1 MALWPF
7 RRKSGRKRTRSGAAL
22 SDVEGPPPRS
32 QTADDANPATT
43 AHRRTPSQ
51 KKQRTET
58 EPAPAPTPA
67 KLHRRPRTYSFSPG
81 RHDSIRV
88 AGKGTSAHAAAG
100 RGKRF
105 SPGDQIDEE
114 KEEDS
119 QWQRVPTLHNTR
131 NGEKLPRRK
140 SSKRRREDH
149 DREAEIK
156 AMSNFVPIRPS
167 AEAWT
172 AGRPMKKESKRVKT
186 TGRNSVPVSEVSLPI
201 PESIHSS
208 MSSDSEHASYKI
220 SALEALAPRPTLRYT
235 THPRWGPNN
244 SSDPTR
250 TSSQKKKLAERA
262 SLSEATLKSHKR
274 IDSLADDLGAAD
286 LRELMERDNRRRE
299 RKRQREQER
308 TERRLTRRAEKQREA
323 EAEAAKSGTPPP
335 QNLERGVMGRDV
347 VGLGIDTTSAVVTS
361 SRRRASDDSLK
372 QKTPSPEQRL
382 SPEGQSSSEDAPVE
396 NHSEVLNH
404 FHRTT
409 SIPLEAAPEVQEE
422 VVAPAT
428 PPPENPKRSSFL
440 RSKKSRSRTSL
451 ASDEK
456 HRLSPMASKTEEY
469 DPPRKDSES
478 SSRGKLTFSSL
489 FKWGSRGNRRSS
501 GPSSF
506 SNTSREEMQAAIQA
520 QGLVPTQSAQQA
532 QTASRTSL
540 SSTPPPVTAFT
551 PTKMSSGVPKR
562 TRSRFREDLPEL
574 PMSPPD
580 SRVASPEAEPPLPAL
595 DERLSREHSQEEVPT
610 VPVRYDTPSSERRT
624 IDETM
629 RQTPTS
635 GQQNQHS
642 PQPHSVSLASIGSEA
657 SWLSGRMAKRSS
669 SGMGMRDSNPRYPYA
684 QRRQSH
690 QSSGNNTE
698 EEIADDEYLSNLAT
712 PPQESNMAQVP
723 HGRRSTGDGRPSSD
737 EDESMTDADMKW
749 GSVGAR
755 QPVMH
760 RQNAARV
767 KSSEGLLNTFDEES
781 NSSGDLIETPQVENA
796 RSVSYG
802 KKGHVRHMSAGSA
815 KLLDITPRA
824 SIDSKGRSPA
834 SGERRQ
840 SVPFSF

>member
-22 SDVEGPPPRS
+22 SDAEGPPRS
-32 QTADDANPATT
+32 QTADSAVPTSNK
-43 AHRRTPSQ
+43 RTPSQ

-58 EPAPAPTPA
+58 EPT

-81 RHDSIRV
+81 RNDSIRV
-88 AGKGTSAHAAAG
+88 AGKGTSAQGATA

-105 SPGDQIDEE
+105 SPGDQIEEE
-114 KEEDS
+114 KEEDT
-119 QWQRVPTLHNTR
+119 QWQRVPTLYATR
-131 NGEKLPRRK
+131 NGEKMPRRK

-149 DREAEIK
+149 DREAEVK

-172 AGRPMKKESKRVKT
+172 AGRPMKKDSKRVKMG
-186 TGRNSVPVSEVSLPI
+186 GRGSGPESEVSLPI

-235 THPRWGPNN
+235 THPRWGPGN
-244 SSDPTR
+244 STDPNR
-250 TSSQKKKLAERA
+250 SSSQRNKLAERA
-262 SLSEATLKSHKR
+262 NLPETTLKSHKR
-274 IDSLADDLGAAD
+274 IDSLADDLGASD

-308 TERRLTRRAEKQREA
+308 TERRLARRAEKQREA
-323 EAEAAKSGTPPP
+323 EAEASKSGTPPP
-335 QNLERGVMGRDV
+335 PNLERGVMGRDV

-361 SRRRASDDSLK
+361 SRRRASDASHDR
-372 QKTPSPEQRL
+372 KTPSPAQHH
-382 SPEGQSSSEDAPVE
+382 SPEGEPSSEDAITESQNEP
-396 NHSEVLNH
+396 LNH
-404 FHRTT
+404 FHRTS
-409 SIPLEAAPEVQEE
+409 SIPLEAVPDAQEE
-422 VVAPAT
+422 VVSPAT
-428 PPPENPKRSSFL
+428 SPPESSKRGSFL

-451 ASDEK
+451 ASEEK
-456 HRLSPMASKTEEY
+456 HRLSPMASKTEDY
-469 DPPRKDSES
+469 DPPRKDSET

-532 QTASRTSL
+532 RTASRTSL
-540 SSTPPPVTAFT
+540 TSTPPPVATFT

-580 SRVASPEAEPPLPAL
+580 SRVASPETEPPMPAL
-595 DERLSREHSQEEVPT
+595 SEMRSREHSQEEVPA
-610 VPVRYDTPSSERRT
+610 VSMRYGTPSSERRT

-635 GQQNQHS
+635 VHGHNQHS
-642 PQPHSVSLASIGSEA
+642 PQPQSVSLASIDSEA
-657 SWLSGRMAKRSS
+657 SWLSGRVGKRSS

-684 QRRQSH
+684 QGRQSQ

-698 EEIADDEYLSNLAT
+698 EEIEEELADDEYLSRLAT
-712 PPQESNMAQVP
+712 PPHESNMAQLA

-737 EDESMTDADMKW
+737 EDEHMTDADMKW
-749 GSVGAR
+749 GSVSAR
-755 QPVMH
+755 QTVMH
-760 RQNAARV
+760 RQQAARI

-781 NSSGDLIETPQVENA
+781 NSSSDLIETPLVESA
-796 RSVSYG
+796 TSVSYG

-834 SGERRQ
+834 TGERRP
-840 SVPFSF
+840 SVPLSL

>member
-22 SDVEGPPPRS
+22 SDVEGPPRS
-32 QTADDANPATT
+32 QTADAAVPVPTK
-43 AHRRTPSQ
+43 RTPSQ

-58 EPAPAPTPA
+58 EPA

-88 AGKGTSAHAAAG
+88 DGKGTSAQPTAV

-105 SPGDQIDEE
+105 SPGDQIDEVR
-114 KEEDS
+114 EEDS
-119 QWQRVPTLHNTR
+119 QWQRVPTLYGTR
-131 NGEKLPRRK
+131 NGDKMSRRK
-140 SSKRRREDH
+140 SSKRRRDDH
-149 DREAEIK
+149 DREAELK
-156 AMSNFVPIRPS
+156 AMSNFVPVRPS

-172 AGRPMKKESKRVKT
+172 AGRPMKKDSKRVR
-186 TGRNSVPVSEVSLPI
+186 TGGRGSGAVSELSLPI

-208 MSSDSEHASYKI
+208 MSSDSEHASYRI
-220 SALEALAPRPTLRYT
+220 SALEALAPRPTLRYA
-235 THPRWGPNN
+235 THPRWAPGN
-244 SSDPTR
+244 STDPTR
-250 TSSQKKKLAERA
+250 STSQRNKLAERA
-262 SLSEATLKSHKR
+262 NLPEATLKSHKR
-274 IDSLADDLGAAD
+274 IDSLADDLGASD

-299 RKRQREQER
+299 RKRQREQEH
-308 TERRLTRRAEKQREA
+308 TERRLARRAEKQREA
-323 EAEAAKSGTPPP
+323 EAEASKSGTPPP

-361 SRRRASDDSLK
+361 SRRRSSDASFK
-372 QKTPSPEQRL
+372 RQTPSPEQGHA
-382 SPEGQSSSEDAPVE
+382 SPERETTAEEALDTQIEPLS
-396 NHSEVLNH
+396 H

-409 SIPLEAAPEVQEE
+409 SIPLETALESETD

-428 PPPENPKRSSFL
+428 PPPETTKRATSIQK
-440 RSKKSRSRTSL
+440 KKSRSRTSL
-451 ASDEK
+451 ASDER
-456 HRLSPMASKTEEY
+456 HRLSPTATKTEEY

-478 SSRGKLTFSSL
+478 SNRGKLNFSSL

-520 QGLVPTQSAQQA
+520 QGLAPTHSAQQA
-532 QTASRTSL
+532 PATSRTSL
-540 SSTPPPVTAFT
+540 ASTPPPVVGYT

-580 SRVASPEAEPPLPAL
+580 SRVASPETEPPMPAL
-595 DERLSREHSQEEVPT
+595 SERHSREQGNMEASNTPA
-610 VPVRYDTPSSERRT
+610 RYDTPSSERRT

-635 GQQNQHS
+635 VHRLNQHS
-642 PQPHSVSLASIGSEA
+642 PQPQSVSLASIDSEA
-657 SWLSGRMAKRSS
+657 SWLSGRVGKRSS
-669 SGMGMRDSNPRYPYA
+669 SGLGMRDSNPRYPYA
-684 QRRQSH
+684 QQRQSQ
-690 QSSGNNTE
+690 QSSSSNNTE
-698 EEIADDEYLSNLAT
+698 EEIDEQIADDEYLSNLAT
-712 PPQESNMAQVP
+712 PSHDTNMAQTG

-737 EDESMTDADMKW
+737 EDEHMADADMKW
-749 GSVGAR
+749 GSVSAH
-755 QPVMH
+755 QTVMH
-760 RQNAARV
+760 RRQAARI

-781 NSSGDLIETPQVENA
+781 SSSSDLNETPMVESA
-796 RSVSYG
+796 TRISYG
-802 KKGHVRHMSAGSA
+802 QKGHVRHMSAGSA

-824 SIDSKGRSPA
+824 SIDSKGRNPTT
-834 SGERRQ
+834 GDRRS
-840 SVPFSF
+840 SVPLSL